1 MHLESTAVTS
11 RIWEFVGESA
21 VMHGQGRN
29 LPILE
34 IYFWGAAH
42 TMFAAMFVFKTVQSW
57 KEMTSSPKPHN
68 SPPPDLFSC
77 PFVNLFLF
85 IFIMK

>member
-11 RIWEFVGESA
+11 RIWEFVGESV
-21 VMHGQGRN
+21 VMHGQGQGRN

-42 TMFAAMFVFKTVQSW
+42 TMFAAVFVYKTVQSW

-68 SPPPDLFSC
+68 SLPPKETVIYSRARS
-77 PFVNLFLF
+77 
-85 IFIMK
+85 